1 MFIGRENMSMIG
13 KNSIE
18 GSFWISCFVGGLS
31 IAVPGELRA
40 YQKAYQEFGGG
51 VTWSDLFQPT
61 IQLCRNGFAV
71 SVSQAS
77 AIKQTEPYILNDPT
91 LRFVFEKNFQS
102 KLFLG
107 FLENFL

>member
-1 MFIGRENMSMIG
+1 MSMIG

-18 GSFWISCFVGGLS
+18 GSFWISWFVLGGLS

-61 IQLCRNGFAV
+61 IQLCRNGFVV
-71 SVSQAS
+71 SASQAA

-102 KLFLG
+102 KLSLD